1 MPNDKK
7 QLSVKEMLSA
17 MKIKAKARQNGPPQ
31 PRGVGGDEIMRS
43 MNGPQAPCS
52 EICVFPQQMSKY
64 IQVKV
69 IEVEESDIQSNI
81 NQLQASTATLSA
93 HSKEQSAKL
102 EEE

>member
-17 MKIKAKARQNGPPQ
+17 MKIKAKACQNGPPQ

-52 EICVFPQQMSKY
+52 GIGVFPQQLSKY
-64 IQVKV
+64 LQMRV
-69 IEVEESDIQSNI
+69 IGVEESDIQADIS
-81 NQLQASTATLSA
+81 QSTASRSQFKS
-93 HSKEQSAKL
+93 HYPNKKQFDKE
-102 EEE
+102 